1 MNMTVDNGNEESF
14 DKVIDVR
21 GLYCPEPVFRTKIE
35 IEKLGI
41 GSKLKIIADDPE
53 SEEDITRWAE
63 KTGHNLLS
71 VQKKD
76 NELGN
81 TPLHEL
87 SSYSNENIKFYAKLE
102 WYNPFGSVKDRA
114 AYWMVKDAEKK
125 GSLVKD
131 KSIIIEP
138 TSGNT
143 GIALAGIASSMG
155 YKVEIVIPEKVSA
168 ETKRILR
175 NLGAT
180 LHETSDDLCPR
191 VGAGTDQSIALA
203 TAIAKPRSDIYYMP
217 NQYENESN
225 FLAHYEST
233 GPEIWEQS
241 NGQVT
246 HFFTGCGTGGTITGT
261 GTFLKEKN
269 ENLKVI
275 AIQAQQNHLL
285 QGLRNFEESSMPNLF
300 KRREGIVDDWMT
312 ATNQDSFNAVKELL
326 EKEGLFVGPSS
337 GSVMSSMLK
346 YSKKIDKGVIVG
358 IFADDGRKFKSLYK
372 EQNVFAENEYVS
384 ALEKLPELYIKY

>member
-1 MNMTVDNGNEESF
+1 MTSIIG
-14 DKVIDVR
+14 
-21 GLYCPEPVFRTKIE
+21 PEILQRI
-35 IEKLGI
+35 
-41 GSKLKIIADDPE
+41 
-53 SEEDITRWAE
+53 
-63 KTGHNLLS
+63 
-71 VQKKD
+71 
-76 NELGN
+76 GN

-87 SSYSNENIKFYAKLE
+87 SSYSSENIKFYAKLE

-114 AYWMVKDAEKK
+114 AYWMIKDAEKK
-125 GSLVKD
+125 GSLIKD

-143 GIALAGIASSMG
+143 GIALAGIAASMG

-285 QGLRNFEESSMPNLF
+285 QGLRNFEESSMPDLF

-312 ATNQDSFNAVKELL
+312 ATNQDSFNAVKE
-326 EKEGLFVGPSS
+326 KEGLFVGPSS
-337 GSVMSSMLK
+337 GSVMSCMLK
-346 YSKKIDKGVIVG
+346 YSKKIDKGVVVG

-372 EQNVFAENEYVS
+372 EQNVVTENDYVS

>member
-1 MNMTVDNGNEESF
+1 MTSIIG
-14 DKVIDVR
+14 
-21 GLYCPEPVFRTKIE
+21 PEILQRI
-35 IEKLGI
+35 
-41 GSKLKIIADDPE
+41 
-53 SEEDITRWAE
+53 
-63 KTGHNLLS
+63 
-71 VQKKD
+71 
-76 NELGN
+76 GN
-81 TPLHEL
+81 TPLYEL

-114 AYWMVKDAEKK
+114 AYWMVRDAEKK
-125 GSLVKD
+125 GLLVKN

-143 GIALAGIASSMG
+143 GIALTGIASSMG
-155 YKVEIVIPEKVSA
+155 YKVEIVIPEKVSE
-168 ETKRILR
+168 ETKKILR
-175 NLGAT
+175 NLGAS

-233 GPEIWEQS
+233 GPEIWEQTH
-241 NGQVT
+241 GKVT

-269 ENLKVI
+269 KNMKVI

-300 KRREGIVDDWMT
+300 KRRETIVDQWMT
-312 ATNQDSFNAVKELL
+312 ATNQESFDAVKDLL
-326 EKEGLFVGPSS
+326 KKEGLFVGPSS

-346 YSKKIDKGVIVG
+346 FSKEIDKGVIVG
-358 IFADDGRKFKSLYK
+358 IFADDGRKFRSLYK
-372 EQNVFAENEYVS
+372 EQNVLSESDYVS
-384 ALEKLPELYIKY
+384 ALEKLPELYIKP

>member
-1 MNMTVDNGNEESF
+1 MTSIIG
-14 DKVIDVR
+14 
-21 GLYCPEPVFRTKIE
+21 PEILQRI
-35 IEKLGI
+35 
-41 GSKLKIIADDPE
+41 
-53 SEEDITRWAE
+53 
-63 KTGHNLLS
+63 
-71 VQKKD
+71 
-76 NELGN
+76 GN

>member
-1 MNMTVDNGNEESF
+1 MTSIIG
-14 DKVIDVR
+14 
-21 GLYCPEPVFRTKIE
+21 PEI
-35 IEKLGI
+35 
-41 GSKLKIIADDPE
+41 
-53 SEEDITRWAE
+53 
-63 KTGHNLLS
+63 
-71 VQKKD
+71 VQRI
-76 NELGN
+76 GN
-81 TPLHEL
+81 TPLYEL

-114 AYWMVKDAEKK
+114 AYWMIKDAEKK
-125 GSLVKD
+125 GSLVKN

-155 YKVEIVIPEKVSA
+155 YKVEIVIPEKVSE
-168 ETKRILR
+168 ETKGILR
-175 NLGAT
+175 NLGAV

-203 TAIAKPRSDIYYMP
+203 TAIAKPRSDVYYMP
-217 NQYENESN
+217 NQYENDSN

-233 GPEIWEQS
+233 GPEIWEQT
-241 NGQVT
+241 NGKVT

-269 ENLKVI
+269 KDIKVI

-300 KRREGIVDDWMT
+300 KRREAIVDQWMT
-312 ATNQDSFNAVKELL
+312 ATNKESFNEVKHLL
-326 EKEGLFVGPSS
+326 RKEGLFVGPSS

-346 YSKKIDKGVIVG
+346 SSKEIDNGVIVG
-358 IFADDGRKFKSLYK
+358 IFADDGRKFRSLYK
-372 EQNVFAENEYVS
+372 EQNVLVESDYVT
-384 ALEKLPELYIKY
+384 ALEKLPELYIKS

>member
-1 MNMTVDNGNEESF
+1 MTSIIG
-14 DKVIDVR
+14 
-21 GLYCPEPVFRTKIE
+21 PEILQRI
-35 IEKLGI
+35 
-41 GSKLKIIADDPE
+41 
-53 SEEDITRWAE
+53 
-63 KTGHNLLS
+63 
-71 VQKKD
+71 
-76 NELGN
+76 GN

-114 AYWMVKDAEKK
+114 AYWMIKDAEKK

-175 NLGAT
+175 NLGAI

-312 ATNQDSFNAVKELL
+312 ATNQDSFNAVRELL

-337 GSVMSSMLK
+337 GSVMSCMLK
-346 YSKKIDKGVIVG
+346 YSRKIDKGVIVG

-372 EQNVFAENEYVS
+372 EQNVVAENDYVS

>member
-1 MNMTVDNGNEESF
+1 MTSIIG
-14 DKVIDVR
+14 
-21 GLYCPEPVFRTKIE
+21 PEI
-35 IEKLGI
+35 
-41 GSKLKIIADDPE
+41 
-53 SEEDITRWAE
+53 
-63 KTGHNLLS
+63 
-71 VQKKD
+71 VQRI
-76 NELGN
+76 GN
-81 TPLHEL
+81 TPLYEL

-114 AYWMVKDAEKK
+114 AYWMIKDAEKK
-125 GSLVKD
+125 GSLVKN

-155 YKVEIVIPEKVSA
+155 YKVEIVIPEKVSE
-168 ETKRILR
+168 ETKGILR
-175 NLGAT
+175 NLGAV

-203 TAIAKPRSDIYYMP
+203 TAIAKPRSDVYYMP
-217 NQYENESN
+217 NQYENDSN

-233 GPEIWEQS
+233 GPEIWEQT
-241 NGQVT
+241 NGRVT

-269 ENLKVI
+269 KDIKVI

-300 KRREGIVDDWMT
+300 KRREAIVDQWMT
-312 ATNQDSFNAVKELL
+312 ATNKESFNEVKHLL
-326 EKEGLFVGPSS
+326 RKEGLFVGPSS

-346 YSKKIDKGVIVG
+346 FSKEIDKGVIVG
-358 IFADDGRKFKSLYK
+358 IFADDGRKFRSLYK
-372 EQNVFAENEYVS
+372 EQNVLVESDYVT
-384 ALEKLPELYIKY
+384 ALEKLPELYIKS

>member
-1 MNMTVDNGNEESF
+1 MTSIIG
-14 DKVIDVR
+14 
-21 GLYCPEPVFRTKIE
+21 PEILQRI
-35 IEKLGI
+35 
-41 GSKLKIIADDPE
+41 
-53 SEEDITRWAE
+53 
-63 KTGHNLLS
+63 
-71 VQKKD
+71 
-76 NELGN
+76 GN
-81 TPLHEL
+81 TPLYEL
-87 SSYSNENIKFYAKLE
+87 TSYSTENIKFYAKLE

-114 AYWMVKDAEKK
+114 AYWMIKNAEKK
-125 GSLVKD
+125 GLLVKN

-143 GIALAGIASSMG
+143 GIALTGIASSMG
-155 YKVEIVIPEKVSA
+155 YKVEIVIPEKVSE
-168 ETKRILR
+168 ETKKILR
-175 NLGAT
+175 NLGAI

-217 NQYENESN
+217 NQYENDSN

-233 GPEIWEQS
+233 GPEIWEQT
-241 NGQVT
+241 NAKVT

-269 ENLKVI
+269 KNLKVV

-285 QGLRNFEESSMPNLF
+285 QGLRNFEESSMPDLF
-300 KRREGIVDDWMT
+300 KRRETVVDRWMT
-312 ATNQDSFNAVKELL
+312 ATNQDSFDAVKDLL
-326 EKEGLFVGPSS
+326 HMEGLFVGPSS

-346 YSKKIDKGVIVG
+346 FSKEIDKGVIVG

-372 EQNVFAENEYVS
+372 EQNILAESDYAS
-384 ALEKLPELYIKY
+384 ALGKLPELYIKP

>member
-1 MNMTVDNGNEESF
+1 MTSIIG
-14 DKVIDVR
+14 
-21 GLYCPEPVFRTKIE
+21 PEILQRI
-35 IEKLGI
+35 
-41 GSKLKIIADDPE
+41 
-53 SEEDITRWAE
+53 
-63 KTGHNLLS
+63 
-71 VQKKD
+71 
-76 NELGN
+76 GN
-81 TPLHEL
+81 TPLYEL

-125 GSLVKD
+125 GLLVKN

-143 GIALAGIASSMG
+143 GIALTGIASSMG
-155 YKVEIVIPEKVSA
+155 YKVEIVIPEKVSE
-168 ETKRILR
+168 ETKKILR
-175 NLGAT
+175 NLGAS

-233 GPEIWEQS
+233 GPEIWEQT
-241 NGQVT
+241 NGKVT

-261 GTFLKEKN
+261 GTFLKERNKN
-269 ENLKVI
+269 MKVI

-300 KRREGIVDDWMT
+300 KRRETIVDQWMT
-312 ATNQDSFNAVKELL
+312 ATNQESFDAVKDLL
-326 EKEGLFVGPSS
+326 KKEGLFVGPSS

-346 YSKKIDKGVIVG
+346 FSKEIDKGVIVG
-358 IFADDGRKFKSLYK
+358 IFADDGRKFRSLYK
-372 EQNVFAENEYVS
+372 EQNVLAESDYVS
-384 ALEKLPELYIKY
+384 ALEKLPELYIKP

>member
-1 MNMTVDNGNEESF
+1 MTSIIG
-14 DKVIDVR
+14 
-21 GLYCPEPVFRTKIE
+21 PE
-35 IEKLGI
+35 
-41 GSKLKIIADDPE
+41 IIQR
-53 SEEDITRWAE
+53 I
-63 KTGHNLLS
+63 
-71 VQKKD
+71 
-76 NELGN
+76 GN
-81 TPLHEL
+81 TPLIEL
-87 SSYSNENIKFYAKLE
+87 SSYSNEKIKFYAKLE

-114 AYWMVKDAEKK
+114 AYWMIKDAEKK
-125 GSLVKD
+125 GLLVKN

-143 GIALAGIASSMG
+143 GIALTGIASSLG
-155 YKVEIVIPEKVSA
+155 YKVEIVIPEKVSE
-168 ETKRILR
+168 ETKRILK

-233 GPEIWEQS
+233 GPEIWEQTD
-241 NGQVT
+241 GTVT
-246 HFFTGCGTGGTITGT
+246 HFLTGCGTGGTITGT

-269 ENLKVI
+269 NSIKII

-285 QGLRNFEESSMPNLF
+285 QGLRNFEESSMPDLF
-300 KRREGIVDDWMT
+300 KRREGVVDQWMT
-312 ATNQDSFNAVKELL
+312 ATNQESFNAVKDLL
-326 EKEGLFVGPSS
+326 KKEGLFVGPSS

-346 YSKKIDKGVIVG
+346 LSKEIDNGVIVG

-372 EQNVFAENEYVS
+372 EQNLLTESDYVS
-384 ALEKLPELYIKY
+384 AIEKLPQLYIK

>member
-1 MNMTVDNGNEESF
+1 MTSIIG
-14 DKVIDVR
+14 
-21 GLYCPEPVFRTKIE
+21 PEILQRI
-35 IEKLGI
+35 
-41 GSKLKIIADDPE
+41 
-53 SEEDITRWAE
+53 
-63 KTGHNLLS
+63 
-71 VQKKD
+71 
-76 NELGN
+76 GN
-81 TPLHEL
+81 TPLYEL

-114 AYWMVKDAEKK
+114 AYWMIKDAEKK
-125 GSLVKD
+125 RLLVKN

-143 GIALAGIASSMG
+143 GIALTGIASSMG
-155 YKVEIVIPEKVSA
+155 YKVEIVIPEKVSE

-175 NLGAT
+175 NLGAV

-203 TAIAKPRSDIYYMP
+203 TAIAKPRSDVYYMP
-217 NQYENESN
+217 NQYENDSN

-233 GPEIWEQS
+233 GPEIWEQT
-241 NGQVT
+241 NGKVT

-269 ENLKVI
+269 KDIKVI

-300 KRREGIVDDWMT
+300 KRREAIVDQWMT
-312 ATNQDSFNAVKELL
+312 ATNQESFSAVKHLL
-326 EKEGLFVGPSS
+326 RKEGLFVGPSS

-346 YSKKIDKGVIVG
+346 FSKEIDKGVIVG
-358 IFADDGRKFKSLYK
+358 IFADDGRKFRSLYK
-372 EQNVFAENEYVS
+372 EQNVLVESDYVT
-384 ALEKLPELYIKY
+384 ALEKLPELYIKS

>member
-1 MNMTVDNGNEESF
+1 MTS
-14 DKVIDVR
+14 I
-21 GLYCPEPVFRTKIE
+21 
-35 IEKLGI
+35 I
-41 GSKLKIIADDPE
+41 GSEILQRI
-53 SEEDITRWAE
+53 
-63 KTGHNLLS
+63 
-71 VQKKD
+71 
-76 NELGN
+76 GN
-81 TPLHEL
+81 TPLYEL

-125 GSLVKD
+125 GLLIKN

-143 GIALAGIASSMG
+143 GIALTGIASSMG
-155 YKVEIVIPEKVSA
+155 YKVEIVIPEKVSE
-168 ETKRILR
+168 ETKKILR
-175 NLGAT
+175 NLGAS

-233 GPEIWEQS
+233 GPEIWEQTS
-241 NGQVT
+241 GKVT

-269 ENLKVI
+269 KNMKVI

-300 KRREGIVDDWMT
+300 KRRETIVDQWMT
-312 ATNQDSFNAVKELL
+312 ATNQESFDAVKDLL
-326 EKEGLFVGPSS
+326 KKEGLFVGPSS

-346 YSKKIDKGVIVG
+346 FSKEINKGVIVG

-372 EQNVFAENEYVS
+372 EQNVLAESDYVS
-384 ALEKLPELYIKY
+384 ALEKLPELYIKP

>member
-1 MNMTVDNGNEESF
+1 MTSIIG
-14 DKVIDVR
+14 
-21 GLYCPEPVFRTKIE
+21 PEILQRI
-35 IEKLGI
+35 
-41 GSKLKIIADDPE
+41 
-53 SEEDITRWAE
+53 
-63 KTGHNLLS
+63 
-71 VQKKD
+71 
-76 NELGN
+76 GN
-81 TPLHEL
+81 TPLYEL

-114 AYWMVKDAEKK
+114 AYWMVKDAEKR
-125 GSLVKD
+125 GFLVKN

-143 GIALAGIASSMG
+143 GIALTGIASSMG
-155 YKVEIVIPEKVSA
+155 YKVEIVIPEKVSE
-168 ETKRILR
+168 ETKKILR
-175 NLGAT
+175 NLGAS
-180 LHETSDDLCPR
+180 LHETTDDLCPR

-233 GPEIWEQS
+233 GPEIWEQT
-241 NGQVT
+241 NGKVT

-269 ENLKVI
+269 KNIKVI

-300 KRREGIVDDWMT
+300 KRRETIVDQWMT
-312 ATNQDSFNAVKELL
+312 ATNQESFDTVKDLL
-326 EKEGLFVGPSS
+326 KKEGLFVGPSS

-346 YSKKIDKGVIVG
+346 FSKEIDKGVIVG
-358 IFADDGRKFKSLYK
+358 IFADDGRKFRSLYK
-372 EQNVFAENEYVS
+372 EQNVLSESDYVS
-384 ALEKLPELYIKY
+384 ALEKLPELYIKS